1 MKIGIVCYPVPGGSG
16 AVASELGIGLAGRGH
31 EVHFLSYARPFRLSR
46 YYENLFYHEV
56 EVTNY
61 PLFQH
66 PPYTLTLAAKIASV
80 AEKWKL
86 EIVHVHYAIPHA
98 ASAFLAKQILG
109 TSLPKVITTLHGTDI
124 TLVGLNPS
132 FFDVTR
138 FSIMSSDGITA
149 ISNFLARKT
158 KEQFVI
164 TKPIEVI
171 PNFVDINR
179 FSPNK
184 PVCQRDHFASPD
196 ERIVIHI
203 SNFRP
208 VKRIPDVIEVFRGI
222 QAKVPARL
230 LLIGDG
236 PEAARAQAMVEEY
249 KLEKQ
254 VLFLGQQEYV
264 ENLLCLGDLFLL
276 PSEQEGFGL
285 AALEAM
291 ACGVPVL
298 ATKVGGLPEV
308 VVPGES
314 GFLFEVGDVEGMAAK
329 AVEILNGKNRED
341 LKLKARRV
349 AVERFDMDRILPRY
363 EAYYERV
370 LKQ

>member
-1 MKIGIVCYPVPGGSG
+1 VKIGIVCYPVPGGSG
-16 AVASELGIGLAGRGH
+16 AVASELGISLAKRGH
-31 EVHFLSYARPFRLSR
+31 EVHFLSYARPFRLSG

-61 PLFQH
+61 PLFKH

-86 EIVHVHYAIPHA
+86 DVVHVHYAIPHA
-98 ASAFLAKQILG
+98 ASAFLAKQIMA
-109 TSLPKVITTLHGTDI
+109 TQLPKIITTLHGTDI
-124 TLVGLNPS
+124 TLVGIDQS

-138 FSIMSSDGITA
+138 FSIMASDGITA

-158 KEQFVI
+158 KEEFVI
-164 TKPIEVI
+164 TRPIEVI
-171 PNFVDINR
+171 PNFVDTNR
-179 FSPNK
+179 FSTSN
-184 PVCQRDHFASPD
+184 PVCQRNHFALP
-196 ERIVIHI
+196 EEKIIIHL

-208 VKRIPDVIEVFRGI
+208 VKRIGDVIEVFRRI
-222 QAKVPARL
+222 LAKIPARL

-236 PEAARAQAMVEEY
+236 PESARAQSLVEEY
-249 KLEKQ
+249 RLEKQ

-291 ACGVPVL
+291 SSGVPAI
-298 ATKVGGLPEV
+298 ATRVGGLPEV
-308 VVPGES
+308 VKSGEN
-314 GFLFEVGDVEGMAAK
+314 GFLCEVGDVEGMAARAIEILSGPNGALFK
-329 AVEILNGKNRED
+329 SKARQSAVEL
-341 LKLKARRV
+341 
-349 AVERFDMDRILPRY
+349 FDSEKIIPRY
-363 EAYYERV
+363 EAYYEKI
-370 LKQ
+370 LQQ

>member
-1 MKIGIVCYPVPGGSG
+1 MKIGMVCYPVPGGSG

-31 EVHFLSYARPFRLSR
+31 EIHFMSYARPFRLAR

-56 EVTNY
+56 EVTDY

-80 AEKWKL
+80 SEKWKL
-86 EIVHVHYAIPHA
+86 DVVHVHYAIPHA

-109 TSLPKVITTLHGTDI
+109 TALPKVITTLHGTDI
-124 TLVGLNPS
+124 TLVGLNAS
-132 FFDVTR
+132 FYDVTR
-138 FSIMSSDGITA
+138 FSILSSDGITA

-158 KEQFVI
+158 KEEFVI
-164 TKPIEVI
+164 TRPIEVI

-184 PVCQRDHFASPD
+184 ATCQRDHFASPN
-196 ERIVIHI
+196 EKIIIHV

-208 VKRIPDVIEVFRGI
+208 VKRIPDVIEVFRRI
-222 QAKVPARL
+222 QAKVPSRL

-236 PEAARAQAMVEEY
+236 PEAARAQGMVEQY

-264 ENLLCLGDLFLL
+264 ENLLCLGDLLLL

-291 ACGVPVL
+291 ASGVPVI
-298 ATKVGGLPEV
+298 ATRVGGLPEV

-314 GFLFEVGDVEGMAAK
+314 GFLFDVGDVEGMATKAVDILTSKEGINLKAK
-329 AVEILNGKNRED
+329 ARQ
-341 LKLKARRV
+341 V
-349 AVERFDMDRILPRY
+349 AVERFDWEKILPRY

-370 LKQ
+370 LQQ

>member
-86 EIVHVHYAIPHA
+86 DIVHAHYAIPHA
-98 ASAFLAKQILG
+98 TSAFLAKQILG
-109 TSLPKVITTLHGTDI
+109 TALPKVITTLHGTDI

-179 FSPNK
+179 FSPTNPTCK
-184 PVCQRDHFASPD
+184 REHFASPN
-196 ERIVIHI
+196 EKIVIHI

-208 VKRIPDVIEVFRGI
+208 VKRIPDVVEVFRRI
-222 QAKVPARL
+222 QAKVPSRL

-236 PEAARAQAMVEEY
+236 PEAARAQQMVEQY

-254 VLFLGQQEYV
+254 VDFLGQQEYV

-291 ACGVPVL
+291 ASGVPVL
-298 ATKVGGLPEV
+298 ATRVGGLPEV
-308 VVPGES
+308 VIPGES
-314 GFLFEVGDVEGMAAK
+314 GFLFEVGDVEEMAAK
-329 AVEILNGKNRED
+329 AIEILNDGQGEV
-341 LKLKARRV
+341 LKTKARQV
-349 AVERFDMDRILPRY
+349 AVERFDWEKILPRY
-363 EAYYERV
+363 EAYYERI

>member
-1 MKIGIVCYPVPGGSG
+1 MKIGMVCYPVPGGSG

-56 EVTNY
+56 EVTDY

-86 EIVHVHYAIPHA
+86 EVVHVHYAIPHA
-98 ASAFLAKQILG
+98 ASAFLAKQIMG
-109 TSLPKVITTLHGTDI
+109 TALPKVITTLHGTDI
-124 TLVGLNPS
+124 TLVGLDQS

-138 FSIMSSDGITA
+138 FSILSSDGVTA

-158 KEQFVI
+158 KEEFVI

-184 PVCQRDHFASPD
+184 AGCQRNHFAAPN
-196 ERIVIHI
+196 EKIVIHV

-208 VKRIPDVIEVFRGI
+208 VKRIPDVIEVFRRI
-222 QAKVPARL
+222 QSKLPARL

-236 PEAARAQAMVEEY
+236 PESARAQAMVEQY
-249 KLEKQ
+249 KIEKQ
-254 VLFLGQQEYV
+254 VAFLGQQEYV
-264 ENLLCLGDLFLL
+264 ENLLCLGDLLLL

-291 ACGVPVL
+291 ASGVPVL

-308 VVPGES
+308 VQPGEG
-314 GFLFEVGDVEGMAAK
+314 GFLFDVGDVEGMAAK
-329 AVEILNGKNRED
+329 GLEILGGKDED
-341 LKLKARRV
+341 TLKAQARQA
-349 AVERFDMDRILPRY
+349 AVDKFDLEKIIPRY
-363 EAYYERV
+363 EAYYEKV